1 MSIKSG
7 WGLNEAGCAAAR
19 QAVRA
24 ARVRWTL
31 DLGGGLPDAV
41 AATRRDDPGEAVS

>member
-19 QAVRA
+19 QAVR
-24 ARVRWTL
+24 VRWTL
-31 DLGGGLPDAV
+31 DHGGGLPDAV